1 MKRPNRPTEVK
12 KNHYEINS
20 SQLTVANMEKLKT
33 LAVVMAVAFG
43 ISFLDGMFGWGL
55 ADGFYVV
62 IGLVELVSIIWI
74 LRIVYKK

>member
-1 MKRPNRPTEVK
+1 
-12 KNHYEINS
+12 
-20 SQLTVANMEKLKT
+20 
-33 LAVVMAVAFG
+33 MAVAFG

>member
-1 MKRPNRPTEVK
+1 MK
-12 KNHYEINS
+12 HYKINS
-20 SQLTVANMEKLKT
+20 SQLTAKDMEKLKT

-43 ISFLDGMFGWGL
+43 ISFLDGVFGWGL

-62 IGLVELVSIIWI
+62 IGLVELVTIIWM